1 MNLLLAE
8 SRRLAHRRAIW
19 VVAGGLILVQLALM
33 GTIQPYSMNYA
44 LESSIGMG
52 VGFGVV
58 VAILSCASY
67 VGAEHSTNSL
77 STLLTFVPRR
87 ERVYLA
93 KMATAAGW
101 SALVGLVYIVLPLF
115 FSLAWLTTTRSGYY
129 DRHIDLSAGIW
140 LGRFVLGLLVVV
152 GAGTASAALAFIT
165 RGATAV
171 IGVTA
176 GYLVVVEGLVQ
187 TLIGAAR
194 PYLLINNLVAFVAGE
209 NSVGY
214 QSCDRYNYCQWVDQM
229 ISWPQAA
236 IILGVIWLALAV
248 GGLVALQRRDID

>member
-1 MNLLLAE
+1 M
-8 SRRLAHRRAIW
+8 
-19 VVAGGLILVQLALM
+19 
-33 GTIQPYSMNYA
+33 
-44 LESSIGMG
+44 
-52 VGFGVV
+52 
-58 VAILSCASY
+58 
-67 VGAEHSTNSL
+67 
-77 STLLTFVPRR
+77 PRR

-101 SALVGLVYIVLPLF
+101 SALVGLVYVVLPLA
-115 FSLAWLTTTRSGYY
+115 FSLAWLATRSGYY
-129 DRHIDLSAGIW
+129 DRHIDLSAGVW

-152 GAGTASAALAFIT
+152 GAGTASAALGFVT

-194 PYLLINNLVAFVAGE
+194 PYLLINNVVAFVAGE

-214 QSCDRYNYCQWVDQM
+214 QSCDRYSSCQWVDQM

-248 GGLVALQRRDID
+248 GGLVALQQRDID